1 MKSES
6 ELILNSKGNVYHL
19 DLDPGMVAPVCIT
32 VGDPDRVA
40 QVSKYFDEITYKHGH
55 REFITHIG
63 HLAGSKIMVI
73 STGISTDNI
82 DIVFNE
88 LDALLNIDMSTKTIK
103 EKISIIKF
111 IRIGTSGAFDSTIPV
126 DSILINRYAVG
137 LDSLMRFYPNKVQYF
152 DEKWYTS
159 LEPGFQEIF
168 KHSYLAAADQIL
180 FDHFSKDVLQGITIT
195 CPGFYGPQG
204 RTLRLD
210 SLFNPYLL
218 SNLQKLKYHGFH
230 FTNFEMETAGI
241 YGLAHALGH
250 QAISAN
256 IILANRITGEFSKD
270 PAKAIE
276 HGIHNI
282 MNRLKELFNKV

>member
-19 DLDPGMVAPVCIT
+19 DLDPGMVAPICIT
-32 VGDPDRVA
+32 VGDPERVV
-40 QVSKYFDEITYKHGH
+40 QVSKYFDEITYRHGH

-63 HLAGSKIMVI
+63 NLSGQKIMVI

-88 LDALLNIDMSTKTIK
+88 LDALINIDMSNRTIK
-103 EKISIIKF
+103 ENISTIKF
-111 IRIGTSGAFDSTIPV
+111 IRIGTSGAFDSSIEV
-126 DSILINRYAVG
+126 DSLLINRYAVG
-137 LDSLMRFYPNKVQYF
+137 LDSLMRFYPNEVQYL
-152 DEKWYTS
+152 DESWLGA
-159 LEPGFQEIF
+159 LEPGFQEVF
-168 KHSYLAAADQIL
+168 KHSYLGSADPIL
-180 FDHFSKDVLQGITIT
+180 FDHFADGLLQGITIT

-204 RTLRLD
+204 RTLRLE
-210 SLFNPYLL
+210 SLLDPYILT
-218 SNLQKLKYHGFH
+218 NLQKLKYHGFH

-256 IILANRITGEFSKD
+256 IILANRMTGEFSKD
-270 PAKAIE
+270 PVNAIE
-276 HGIHNI
+276 HGIHTI
-282 MNRLKELFNKV
+282 MNRINEMIKK